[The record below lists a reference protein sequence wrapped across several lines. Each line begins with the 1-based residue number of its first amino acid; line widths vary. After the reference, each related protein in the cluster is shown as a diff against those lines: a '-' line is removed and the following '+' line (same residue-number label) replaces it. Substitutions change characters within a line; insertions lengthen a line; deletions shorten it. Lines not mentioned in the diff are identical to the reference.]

1 MINYKYKLSKGDFML
16 KYGVIGSGWI
26 AEEFVKGAM
35 TVEGMQF
42 AAMYSRTE
50 ERGEE
55 FASKFGG
62 AAVYTDLEAF
72 AKSDIDAVY
81 IASPNVFHYEQS
93 KLMLENGKHVLCEKP
108 ITITPD
114 EFLELFELAKSK
126 NLIYTEAIMMMH
138 SPLNDKVKNALT
150 KIGKITT
157 AHFDFSQLSS
167 KYEALKEGK
176 NPNIFNP
183 EMKTGCLRDL
193 GIYCYYPAV
202 EFFGLPEK
210 VSASAGFLETGADG
224 YGTAVLDYHD
234 KQVTL
239 TYSKIG
245 QDYCGSQI
253 FGDKGTISLASIS
266 KLTDVKIHYASGAV
280 EDVCGEVEKHILM
293 AYEAQNFYDFIT
305 DFENTKE
312 KYFEI
317 NERVLQ
323 VNRLMF
329 EVKNICGII

>member
-1 MINYKYKLSKGDFML
+1 MI

-26 AEEFVKGAM
+26 AESFVEGAQ
-35 TVEGMQF
+35 TVEGMCF
-42 AAMYSRTE
+42 AAMYSRTYE
-50 ERGEE
+50 KGKE
-55 FASKFGG
+55 FAEKFGCENI
-62 AAVYTDLEAF
+62 YTDINEF

-81 IASPNVFHYEQS
+81 IASPNSLHYEQS

-114 EFLELFELAKSK
+114 EFSELFSLAKK
-126 NLIYTEAIMMMH
+126 KKLVYTEAIMMMH
-138 SPLNDKVKNALT
+138 APHTEKIKNALE

-167 KYEALKEGK
+167 KYKALKNGE

-193 GIYCYYPAV
+193 GIYCYYPAL

-210 VSASAGFLETGADG
+210 ISASAGFIETGADG
-224 YGTAVLDYHD
+224 YGTAILDYPD

-253 FGDKGTISLASIS
+253 FGDKGTISIDSVS
-266 KLTDVKIHYASGAV
+266 MLTGVKIHFPDGKK
-280 EDVCGEVEKHILM
+280 ELIQDEIEKHIMM
-293 AYEAQNFYDFIT
+293 AYEAKNFYDFIT
-305 DFENTKE
+305 DYEKNCE
-312 KYFEI
+312 KYFAI
-317 NERVLQ
+317 NERISQ
-323 VNRLMF
+323 VNKLLF

>member
-1 MINYKYKLSKGDFML
+1 MI

-26 AEEFVKGAM
+26 AEEFVMGAQ
-35 TVEGMQF
+35 TVEGLEF
-42 AAMYSRTE
+42 AAMYSRTYE
-50 ERGEE
+50 KGKE
-55 FASKFGG
+55 FAEKFGCENI
-62 AAVYTDLEAF
+62 YTDLEKF
-72 AKSDIDAVY
+72 AKSNIDAVY

-114 EFLELFELAKSK
+114 EFSELFSLAQSK
-126 NLIYTEAIMMMH
+126 NLIYTEAIMMMF
-138 SPLNDKVKNALT
+138 SPNRNFLRNALG

-167 KYEALKEGK
+167 KYAALKKGE

-193 GIYCYYPAV
+193 GIYCYYPAL
-202 EFFGLPEK
+202 EFFGLPQK
-210 VSASAGFLETGADG
+210 VTASAGFIETGADG
-224 YGTAVLDYHD
+224 FGTAILDYPD

-245 QDYCGSQI
+245 QDYLGSQI
-253 FGDKGTISLASIS
+253 FGDKGTISIESIS
-266 KLTDVKIHYASGAV
+266 KLTGVKIHYADGTK
-280 EDVCGEVEKHILM
+280 EEIQGEIDKDILM
-293 AYEAQNFYDFIT
+293 AYEAKNFYDFIT
-305 DFENTKE
+305 DYDKNFQ

-317 NERVLQ
+317 NERISE
-323 VNRLMF
+323 VNQLLF
-329 EVKNICGII
+329 EVKNLCKIQ

>member
-1 MINYKYKLSKGDFML
+1 MVR
-16 KYGVIGSGWI
+16 YGVIGSGWI
-26 AEEFVKGAM
+26 AESFVKGAQ
-35 TVEGMQF
+35 TVEGMSF
-42 AAMYSRTE
+42 AAMYSRTYE
-50 ERGEE
+50 KGKE
-55 FASKFGG
+55 FAEKFGCEK
-62 AAVYTDLEAF
+62 VYTDINEF

-81 IASPNVFHYEQS
+81 IASPNLLHYEQS

-114 EFLELFELAKSK
+114 EFSELFSLAKEK
-126 NLIYTEAIMMMH
+126 KLVYTEAIMMMH
-138 SPLNDKVKNALT
+138 APHTEKIKNALE

-167 KYEALKEGK
+167 KYKALKNGE

-193 GIYCYYPAV
+193 GIYCYYPAL

-210 VSASAGFLETGADG
+210 ITASAGFIETGADG
-224 YGTAVLDYHD
+224 YGTAILDYPD

-253 FGDKGTISLASIS
+253 FGDKGTISIDSIS
-266 KLTDVKIHYASGAV
+266 MLTGVKIHFADGRK
-280 EDVCGEVEKHILM
+280 EEIQDEIEKHIMM
-293 AYEAQNFYDFIT
+293 AYEAKNFYDFIT
-305 DFENTKE
+305 DYE
-312 KYFEI
+312 KFSRKYYAI
-317 NERVLQ
+317 NERIFQ
-323 VNRLMF
+323 VNKLLF
-329 EVKNICGII
+329 EVKNICGIL

>member
-1 MINYKYKLSKGDFML
+1 MI

-26 AEEFVKGAM
+26 AEEFVKGAQ
-35 TVEGMQF
+35 TVDGMCF
-42 AAMYSRTE
+42 AAMYSRTYE
-50 ERGEE
+50 KGKE
-55 FASKFGG
+55 FAEKFGCEN
-62 AAVYTDLEAF
+62 VYTDINEF
-72 AKSDIDAVY
+72 AESDIDAVY
-81 IASPNVFHYEQS
+81 IASPNLFHYEQS

-114 EFLELFELAKSK
+114 ELNELFSLAKEK
-126 NLIYTEAIMMMH
+126 KLVYTEAIMMMH
-138 SPLNDKVKNALT
+138 SPHTQAVKNALE

-167 KYEALKEGK
+167 KYKALKNGE

-193 GIYCYYPAV
+193 GIYCYYPAL
-202 EFFGLPEK
+202 EFFGLPQK
-210 VSASAGFLETGADG
+210 VTASAGFIETGADG
-224 YGTAVLDYHD
+224 YGTAILDYPD

-253 FGDKGTISLASIS
+253 FGDKGTISIESIS
-266 KLTDVKIHYASGAV
+266 KLTGVKIHFSDGTKEEV
-280 EDVCGEVEKHILM
+280 QGEIDKDILM
-293 AYEAQNFYDFIT
+293 GYEAKNFCDFIT
-305 DFENTKE
+305 DYEKNLS

-317 NERVLQ
+317 NERISQ
-323 VNRLMF
+323 VNQLLF
-329 EVKNICGII
+329 EVKNLCNIQ